1 MKNRRCLLTALL
13 AIPPTLWAQE
23 PDTTAEAYEPT
34 TLKEVL
40 ATISEKESYDN
51 VQILAAP
58 GMGGRGTL
66 TPGHDRAAEYVEEQL
81 KALGYQPAKGDS
93 FRVPVAVRC
102 VIANADS
109 HFEVSGLK
117 EEMPLMLESDF
128 VPIIGSHEESAF
140 GEGVFIGY
148 AIDSKKEK
156 WRDIKKKDVKG
167 KIVFAFTREPFA
179 DDPKSRRFD
188 GAKSTRYSEV
198 KMKANEIE
206 KAGGLALVLIPDPG
220 MLMDGTLPVPGM
232 SPFVDTRSA
241 GPLALQKNFGLPAFP
256 VMSVSR
262 EVAGRIFDE
271 DFTALY
277 YSMEKKKK
285 AKTLKT
291 KKGVEIRLGV
301 AWESGNRNSFNL
313 AALLPGKLGDGQHLI
328 MGAHL
333 DHVGFDVTADNVR
346 FQLRPGADDN
356 ASGSA
361 ALLEVAQGL
370 SGTKPEI
377 DLLFLWFTGEEMG
390 LLGSKA
396 YCEEPVFPLENAV
409 AMLNMDMVGRGDT
422 KKINIGGLWD
432 RPGWAELIK
441 DMHKRI
447 KSPLKMDNEQGRDLY
462 ARSDQY
468 SFHQKGVVGLFF
480 FEADLNSNKSYHQP
494 TDIAETID
502 GKKISY
508 IAKLFTACAWAVAYE
523 GARP

>member
-1 MKNRRCLLTALL
+1 MKKLLLLSALFFTSS
-13 AIPPTLWAQE
+13 ALWAQE
-23 PDTTAEAYEPT
+23 DGTQAEVYERT

-40 ATISEKESYDN
+40 ETITEEDSYDN

-66 TPGHDRAAEYVEEQL
+66 TPGHDKAAKYVEDQL
-81 KALGYQPAKGDS
+81 TALGYQPANGES
-93 FRVPVAVRC
+93 FRIPVPISC
-102 VIANADS
+102 VIASSES
-109 HFEVSGLK
+109 HFEVSGL
-117 EEMPLMLESDF
+117 EEEIPYVLEKDF
-128 VPIIGSHEESAF
+128 VPIIGSHEETAF
-140 GEGVFIGY
+140 GEGVFIGF

-179 DDPKSRRFD
+179 DDPKARRFD
-188 GAKSTRYSEV
+188 GTKSTRYSEV
-198 KMKANEIE
+198 KQKALEIE

-220 MLMDGTLPVPGM
+220 MLSEPDAPVPGM
-232 SPFVDTRSA
+232 TPFVDTRGA
-241 GPLALQKNFGLPAFP
+241 GPVGYQKNFGFPAFP

-271 DFTALY
+271 DFDALY

-285 AKTLKT
+285 PKTLKT
-291 KKGVEIRLGV
+291 KKGVELRLGV
-301 AWESGNRNSFNL
+301 AWETGTRESFNL
-313 AALLPGKLGDGQHLI
+313 AALLPGKAGDGKHLVL
-328 MGAHL
+328 GAHL
-333 DHVGFDVTADNVR
+333 DHVGFDVTADSVR

-370 SGTKPEI
+370 AGTKPEI
-377 DLLFLWFTGEEMG
+377 DVLFLWFTGEEMG
-390 LLGSKA
+390 LLGSKE
-396 YCEEPVFPLENAV
+396 YCNDPLFPHGNAV
-409 AMLNMDMVGRGDT
+409 AMFNMDMVGRGDT

-432 RPGWAELIK
+432 RPGWTKLVE

-468 SFHQKGVVGLFF
+468 SFHQKDVVGLFF

-494 TDIAETID
+494 TDVADTID
-502 GKKISY
+502 GKKISL
-508 IAKLFTACAWAVAYE
+508 IAKLFTACVWAVAFE
-523 GARP
+523 GVRP